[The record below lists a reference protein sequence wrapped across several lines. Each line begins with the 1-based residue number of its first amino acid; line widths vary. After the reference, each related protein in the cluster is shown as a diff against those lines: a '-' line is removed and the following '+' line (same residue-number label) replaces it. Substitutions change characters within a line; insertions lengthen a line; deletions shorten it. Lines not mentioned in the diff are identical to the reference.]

1 MSQGKWDV
9 RRRLSAARHKLSLS
23 LLLEVDISIGVI
35 GDCVGDL
42 NPIPFPCPCLAPK

>member
-23 LLLEVDISIGVI
+23 VEVDISIGVI

-42 NPIPFPCPCLAPK
+42 NLIPFPCPCLAPK